1 MRLCFMGLR
10 RIIWAFSLGM
20 SMALAQSHARA
31 DDEHA
36 LTGLKSFKLVIE
48 NLDSEAKRCGVT
60 LSSLDTSLRSV
71 FGQSRIQIVNAEHDD
86 GYIYLDVLAQRQCL
100 VRVDLEVHTP
110 VTVIRSHNFA
120 IATIWSIRG
129 IVGSNH
135 LTEMVEGYAKQL
147 VNDWNDVNQ

>member
-1 MRLCFMGLR
+1 MGLR
-10 RIIWAFSLGM
+10 RTIWAFSLCM
-20 SMALAQSHARA
+20 SMALAQSPARA

-36 LTGLKSFKLVIE
+36 LTGLKSFNLVIE
-48 NLDSEAKRCGVT
+48 NLDSEAERCGIT

-71 FGQSRIQIVNAEHDD
+71 LGQSRIQVVNAERDD
-86 GYIYLDVLAQRQCL
+86 GYIYLDVIAQRQCL

-120 IATIWSIRG
+120 IAAIWRTGG

-135 LTEMVEGYAKQL
+135 LTELVEEYAKQL